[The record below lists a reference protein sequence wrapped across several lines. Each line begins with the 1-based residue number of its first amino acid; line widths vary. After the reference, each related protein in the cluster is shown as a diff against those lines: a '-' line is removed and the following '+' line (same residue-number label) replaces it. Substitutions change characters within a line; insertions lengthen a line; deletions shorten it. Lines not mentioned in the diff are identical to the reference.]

1 MNMRLD
7 EARHGH
13 SAIRVERDGCNR
25 GSRTALY
32 THEPAAF
39 YPDVAQVLRAPQGDV
54 FDENI
59 QRHRHAPV
67 LNTSTNT
74 THRQYQALCSRFP
87 QASIQFTQLDVCCT
101 LLVPGCINV
110 LHSERIVMSVAPISS
125 MIRLLLVLF
134 GTLSLLLTTPQAQ
147 AQDKVL
153 RVGTLKLIHG
163 ITPYF
168 YEKFAPP
175 GYTVEVIPF
184 ESPTDGKNAVL
195 TGTVDTCIHGIAAFL
210 LGAAAGEPV
219 VIVAAATNRGMGIV
233 ADAKSDIK
241 TIRDLKG
248 KRVAIFPGST
258 QEVVIL
264 ERLKA
269 EGMSI
274 SDIQPIR
281 LSFSDMAAALA
292 RGDIDAYVG
301 AEPGP
306 GISPANGTGRL
317 IEYPYST
324 PIGSL
329 NMILSASEK
338 MIKQDPERIKM
349 IVKMH
354 EQATDY
360 AMAHPEEM
368 IQVAMQKLGQQ
379 RKSIEIA
386 VPNVELTWKI
396 DDEFIKRAKA
406 YSELMVEKK
415 QVRQAPDMAHAITE
429 QFM

>member
-1 MNMRLD
+1 MPVASPL
-7 EARHGH
+7 
-13 SAIRVERDGCNR
+13 
-25 GSRTALY
+25 
-32 THEPAAF
+32 TH
-39 YPDVAQVLRAPQGDV
+39 
-54 FDENI
+54 
-59 QRHRHAPV
+59 
-67 LNTSTNT
+67 
-74 THRQYQALCSRFP
+74 
-87 QASIQFTQLDVCCT
+87 
-101 LLVPGCINV
+101 
-110 LHSERIVMSVAPISS
+110 
-125 MIRLLLVLF
+125 LLLVSI
-134 GTLSLLLTTPQAQ
+134 GALSLLVAAPQAR
-147 AQDKVL
+147 AEDKVL

-175 GYTVEVIPF
+175 GYKVEVVPF

-241 TIRDLKG
+241 TIKDLKG

-281 LSFSDMAAALA
+281 LSFSDMAGALA

-306 GISPANGTGRL
+306 GISLANGTGRL
-317 IEYPYST
+317 VEYPYST
-324 PIGSL
+324 SIGSL

-338 MIKQDPERIKM
+338 MIKESPDKLKM
-349 IVKMH
+349 IVDMH
-354 EQATDY
+354 KKATDY

-368 IQVAMQKLGQQ
+368 IQIAMQKLGQQ

-396 DDEFIKRAKA
+396 DDEFVKRAKA

-415 QVRQAPDMAHAITE
+415 QVRQAPDMARAITE

>member
-1 MNMRLD
+1 MSI
-7 EARHGH
+7 AP
-13 SAIRVERDGCNR
+13 IRAACP
-25 GSRTALY
+25 
-32 THEPAAF
+32 PAACF
-39 YPDVAQVLRAPQGDV
+39 ICGR
-54 FDENI
+54 
-59 QRHRHAPV
+59 
-67 LNTSTNT
+67 
-74 THRQYQALCSRFP
+74 
-87 QASIQFTQLDVCCT
+87 
-101 LLVPGCINV
+101 LV
-110 LHSERIVMSVAPISS
+110 SVHCAAEHTRKTKSC
-125 MIRLLLVLF
+125 
-134 GTLSLLLTTPQAQ
+134 GWE
-147 AQDKVL
+147 
-153 RVGTLKLIHG
+153 TLKLIHG

-219 VIVAAATNRGMGIV
+219 VIVAAATNRGMGII

-241 TIRDLKG
+241 TIQDLKG

-281 LSFSDMAAALA
+281 LSFSDMAGALA

-306 GISPANGTGRL
+306 GISLANGTGRL
-317 IEYPYST
+317 VEYPYST

-329 NMILSASEK
+329 NMILSTNEK
-338 MIKQDPERIKM
+338 MIKENPRTDQDDR
-349 IVKMH
+349 
-354 EQATDY
+354 
-360 AMAHPEEM
+360 
-368 IQVAMQKLGQQ
+368 
-379 RKSIEIA
+379 R
-386 VPNVELTWKI
+386 
-396 DDEFIKRAKA
+396 
-406 YSELMVEKK
+406 
-415 QVRQAPDMAHAITE
+415 
-429 QFM
+429 

>member
-1 MNMRLD
+1 M
-7 EARHGH
+7 
-13 SAIRVERDGCNR
+13 
-25 GSRTALY
+25 
-32 THEPAAF
+32 
-39 YPDVAQVLRAPQGDV
+39 APEVRKG
-54 FDENI
+54 F
-59 QRHRHAPV
+59 
-67 LNTSTNT
+67 
-74 THRQYQALCSRFP
+74 
-87 QASIQFTQLDVCCT
+87 
-101 LLVPGCINV
+101 
-110 LHSERIVMSVAPISS
+110 VMSVISA
-125 MIRLLLVLF
+125 RLVKRILLASIPMVFLLV
-134 GTLSLLLTTPQAQ
+134 SAPMAQ
-147 AQDKVL
+147 AQNKVL

-168 YEKFAPP
+168 YEKFAPA
-175 GYTVEVIPF
+175 GYTVEVVPF

-241 TIRDLKG
+241 TIKDLKG

-269 EGMSI
+269 EGMSVG
-274 SDIQPIR
+274 DIQPIR
-281 LSFSDMAAALA
+281 LSFSDMPAALA

-306 GISPANGTGRL
+306 GISLANGTGRL
-317 IEYPYST
+317 VEYPYST
-324 PIGSL
+324 SIGSL

-338 MIKQDPERIKM
+338 MVKEDPERLKL
-349 IVKMH
+349 IVEMH
-354 EQATDY
+354 EKATDY
-360 AMAHPEEM
+360 AMSHPDEM

-386 VPNVELTWKI
+386 IPNVELTWKI
-396 DDEFIKRAKA
+396 DDEFIRRAKA

-415 QVRQAPDMAHAITE
+415 QVRQAPDMSRAIT
-429 QFM
+429 QKFVMSRQ

>member
-1 MNMRLD
+1 M
-7 EARHGH
+7 
-13 SAIRVERDGCNR
+13 
-25 GSRTALY
+25 
-32 THEPAAF
+32 PA
-39 YPDVAQVLRAPQGDV
+39 
-54 FDENI
+54 
-59 QRHRHAPV
+59 
-67 LNTSTNT
+67 TSYLT
-74 THRQYQALCSRFP
+74 
-87 QASIQFTQLDVCCT
+87 
-101 LLVPGCINV
+101 
-110 LHSERIVMSVAPISS
+110 
-125 MIRLLLVLF
+125 RLLTILLAI
-134 GTLSLLLTTPQAQ
+134 LSFAASAPKAN
-147 AQDKVL
+147 ADDKVL

-175 GYTVEVIPF
+175 GYKIEVIPF

-241 TIRDLKG
+241 TVKDLKG
-248 KRVAIFPGST
+248 KRVAIWPGST

-269 EGMSI
+269 EGLTVR
-274 SDIQPIR
+274 DIQPVR
-281 LSFSDMAAALA
+281 LSFSDMPAALA

-306 GISPANGTGRL
+306 GISLANGTGRL
-317 IEYPYST
+317 VEYPYST

-338 MIKQDPERIKM
+338 MIKENPERLKM
-349 IVKMH
+349 IVDMH
-354 EQATDY
+354 KKATDY
-360 AMAHPEEM
+360 AMAHPQEM
-368 IQVAMQKLGQQ
+368 VEVAMQKLGQQ
-379 RKSIEIA
+379 RASIEKA

-396 DDEFIKRAKA
+396 DQTFIDRAKA

>member
-1 MNMRLD
+1 MAIVPARLVK
-7 EARHGH
+7 RVL
-13 SAIRVERDGCNR
+13 SA
-25 GSRTALY
+25 SL
-32 THEPAAF
+32 
-39 YPDVAQVLRAPQGDV
+39 
-54 FDENI
+54 
-59 QRHRHAPV
+59 
-67 LNTSTNT
+67 
-74 THRQYQALCSRFP
+74 
-87 QASIQFTQLDVCCT
+87 
-101 LLVPGCINV
+101 
-110 LHSERIVMSVAPISS
+110 PI
-125 MIRLLLVLF
+125 ILLLINA
-134 GTLSLLLTTPQAQ
+134 PQAQ
-147 AQDKVL
+147 AEDKVL

-168 YEKFAPP
+168 YEKFVPA

-195 TGTVDTCIHGIAAFL
+195 TGTVDTCIHGSAAFL
-210 LGAAAGEPV
+210 PGAAAGEPV

-241 TIRDLKG
+241 TIKDLRG

-274 SDIQPIR
+274 GDIQPIR
-281 LSFSDMAAALA
+281 LSFSDMAGALA

-306 GISPANGTGRL
+306 GISLANGTGRL

-338 MIKQDPERIKM
+338 MINEHPERLKM

-360 AMAHPEEM
+360 AMGHPDEM

>member
-1 MNMRLD
+1 M
-7 EARHGH
+7 
-13 SAIRVERDGCNR
+13 
-25 GSRTALY
+25 
-32 THEPAAF
+32 PAASF
-39 YPDVAQVLRAPQGDV
+39 FARMPL
-54 FDENI
+54 
-59 QRHRHAPV
+59 
-67 LNTSTNT
+67 
-74 THRQYQALCSRFP
+74 ALLAILP
-87 QASIQFTQLDVCCT
+87 L
-101 LLVPGCINV
+101 
-110 LHSERIVMSVAPISS
+110 VMSAPPAS
-125 MIRLLLVLF
+125 
-134 GTLSLLLTTPQAQ
+134 AD
-147 AQDKVL
+147 DKVL

-175 GYTVEVIPF
+175 GYKIEVIPF

-241 TIRDLKG
+241 TVKDLKG
-248 KRVAIFPGST
+248 KRVAIWPGST

-269 EGMSI
+269 EGLTVR
-274 SDIQPIR
+274 DIQPVR
-281 LSFSDMAAALA
+281 LSFSDMPAALA
-292 RGDIDAYVG
+292 RGDVDAYVG

-306 GISPANGTGRL
+306 GISLANGSGRL
-317 IEYPYST
+317 VEYPYST

-338 MIKQDPERIKM
+338 MIKENPERLKM
-349 IVKMH
+349 IVDMH
-354 EQATDY
+354 KRATDY
-360 AMAHPEEM
+360 AMAHPDEM
-368 IQVAMQKLGQQ
+368 VEVAMQKLGQQ
-379 RKSIEIA
+379 RPSIEKA

-396 DDEFIKRAKA
+396 DQTFIDRAKA

-415 QVRQAPDMAHAITE
+415 QVRQAPDMARAITE

>member
-1 MNMRLD
+1 MLYYNDARVAGIAFVLGVVMTIAPTTLLTRLMVV
-7 EARHGH
+7 
-13 SAIRVERDGCNR
+13 SF
-25 GSRTALY
+25 ALSLVS
-32 THEPAAF
+32 F
-39 YPDVAQVLRAPQGDV
+39 APQA
-54 FDENI
+54 
-59 QRHRHAPV
+59 H
-67 LNTSTNT
+67 
-74 THRQYQALCSRFP
+74 
-87 QASIQFTQLDVCCT
+87 
-101 LLVPGCINV
+101 
-110 LHSERIVMSVAPISS
+110 
-125 MIRLLLVLF
+125 
-134 GTLSLLLTTPQAQ
+134 

-219 VIVAAATNRGMGIV
+219 VIVAAATNRGMGII

-241 TIRDLKG
+241 TVKDLKG

-281 LSFSDMAAALA
+281 LSFSDMPAALA

-306 GISPANGTGRL
+306 GISIANGTGKL
-317 IEYPYST
+317 VEYPYST
-324 PIGSL
+324 SIGSL
-329 NMILSASEK
+329 NMILSANEK
-338 MIKQDPERIKM
+338 TIKENPERIKL
-349 IVKMH
+349 IVDMH
-354 EQATDY
+354 KKATDY
-360 AMAHPEEM
+360 AMLHPDEM

-415 QVRQAPDMAHAITE
+415 QVRQAPDMSRAITE
-429 QFM
+429 KFM

>member
-1 MNMRLD
+1 MMF
-7 EARHGH
+7 
-13 SAIRVERDGCNR
+13 VERI
-25 GSRTALY
+25 TM
-32 THEPAAF
+32 PAASRS
-39 YPDVAQVLRAPQGDV
+39 VL
-54 FDENI
+54 
-59 QRHRHAPV
+59 
-67 LNTSTNT
+67 S
-74 THRQYQALCSRFP
+74 
-87 QASIQFTQLDVCCT
+87 
-101 LLVPGCINV
+101 
-110 LHSERIVMSVAPISS
+110 
-125 MIRLLLVLF
+125 RLLFASL
-134 GTLSLLLTTPQAQ
+134 GALSLIAAAPNAN
-147 AQDKVL
+147 ADDKVL

-175 GYTVEVIPF
+175 GYKVEVVPF

-219 VIVAAATNRGMGIV
+219 VIVAAATNRGMGII
-233 ADAKSDIK
+233 ADTKSDIK
-241 TIRDLKG
+241 TVKDLKG
-248 KRVAIFPGST
+248 KRVAIAPGST

-269 EGMSI
+269 EGMTVR
-274 SDIQPIR
+274 DIQPIR
-281 LSFSDMAAALA
+281 LSFSDMPAALA

-306 GISPANGTGRL
+306 GISLANGTGRL
-317 IEYPYST
+317 VEYPYST
-324 PIGSL
+324 SIGSL
-329 NMILSASEK
+329 NMILSTSEK
-338 MIKQDPERIKM
+338 MIKENPERLKL
-349 IVKMH
+349 IVEMH
-354 EQATDY
+354 KKATDY

-368 IQVAMQKLGQQ
+368 VEVAMQKLGQQ
-379 RKSIEIA
+379 RKSIELA

-396 DDEFIKRAKA
+396 DNDFIERAKA